1 MDNQNLQKRIE
12 ALEKWKDE
20 RTRQQITFPLDT
32 QSNTILNKYFSS
44 VIGSIFNLSVSG
56 QEFRKLLLQQDS
68 KVYVISAMSQFI
80 SFSVNTATD
89 IITLGADLTSG
100 AQGVLQDD
108 QFVTVNVPT
117 PGVPAAPLD
126 NGFGYFVVNSTGTT
140 IQLSDVIGGA
150 PIDLT
155 TVGTGVQ
162 YLSVE

>member
-12 ALEKWKDE
+12 ALEKWKDD

-80 SFSVNTATD
+80 NFLV
-89 IITLGADLTSG
+89 
-100 AQGVLQDD
+100 
-108 QFVTVNVPT
+108 FH
-117 PGVPAAPLD
+117 
-126 NGFGYFVVNSTGTT
+126 
-140 IQLSDVIGGA
+140 
-150 PIDLT
+150 
-155 TVGTGVQ
+155 
-162 YLSVE
+162 